1 MPESAARW
9 TRRDIEI
16 PLPDGV
22 SLSGWHYS
30 QEQGGRPV
38 IVMSHGFGAV
48 KEMQLDLIAEAFAGG
63 GFNCLVYDHRNLGT
77 SGGEPR
83 HHVDP
88 WQQIADC
95 REAVTFARNLP
106 GLDGER
112 LGIWGTSY
120 SGGHAL
126 VMGGTDR
133 RIRAVVAQGATISGW
148 RTAQR
153 RFPGD
158 SFGKMAER
166 FAKDRD
172 AVFKGEPLAV
182 GAMMPDVKAE
192 DIARNDIALDDARPG
207 NSSAD
212 WVRAM
217 PPEKLVNWPNKL
229 TLRSLELYRTYEP
242 GAFVAQ
248 ISPTPLL
255 MITMDNDTVT
265 PTDEILGAY
274 NEAREPKRLVILKGG
289 HCDLYAFRRKEA
301 VAAALGFFQEVLQ
314 AP

>member
-1 MPESAARW
+1 MSDGAKGW
-9 TRRDIEI
+9 TRHDIEI

-22 SLSGWHYS
+22 VLHAWHYA
-30 QEQGGRPV
+30 QAQAGAPV

-48 KEMQLDLIAEAFAGG
+48 KEMQLDLIAEVFSGG
-63 GFNCLVYDHRNLGT
+63 GFNCVVYDHRNLGA

-83 HHVDP
+83 HHIDP
-88 WQQIADC
+88 WQQVADC
-95 REAVTFARNLP
+95 REVVTFARNLA
-106 GLDGER
+106 GVDGAR
-112 LGIWGTSY
+112 VGIWGTSY

-133 RIRAVVAQGATISGW
+133 RITAVVSQGATISGW
-148 RTAQR
+148 RTSLR

-158 SFGKMAER
+158 SWGKMAQR
-166 FAKDRD
+166 FAADRD
-172 AVFKGEPLAV
+172 AVFKGAPMAV
-182 GAMMPDVKAE
+182 GAMMPDVKPE
-192 DIARNDIALDDARPG
+192 DIARDDIAIDDARPG

-212 WVRAM
+212 WVRAT
-217 PPEKLVNWPNKL
+217 PPEKLGHWGNKL

-242 GAFVAQ
+242 GAFITQ

-274 NEAREPKRLVILKGG
+274 NLALEPKRLVMLRGG
-289 HCDLYAFRRKEA
+289 HCDLYCYKRAEA
-301 VAAALGFFQEVLQ
+301 TQAALAFYQEFL
-314 AP
+314 

>member
-1 MPESAARW
+1 MPESAKGW
-9 TRRDIEI
+9 TRRDIDI
-16 PLPDGV
+16 PLPDCV
-22 SLSGWHYS
+22 TLRGWHYA
-30 QEQGGRPV
+30 QARPGAPV

-48 KEMQLDLIAEAFAGG
+48 KEMQLDLIADVFAAGG
-63 GFNCLVYDHRNLGT
+63 LNCVVYDHRNLGA
-77 SGGEPR
+77 SGGELR
-83 HHVDP
+83 HHIDP

-95 REAVTFARNLP
+95 REVVTFARNLA
-106 GLDGER
+106 GVDGAR

-126 VMGGTDR
+126 VMGATDR
-133 RIRAVVAQGATISGW
+133 RIRAVVSQGATISGH
-148 RTAQR
+148 RTSLR

-158 SFGKMAER
+158 SWGRMAER

-172 AVFKGEPLAV
+172 AVFKGAPMAV
-182 GAMMPDVKAE
+182 GAMMPDVTAE
-192 DIARNDIALDDARPG
+192 DIARNDLAIDDARPG

-212 WVRAM
+212 WVRAT
-217 PPEKLVNWPNKL
+217 PPEKLTSWGNKL

-242 GAFVAQ
+242 GAYVAQ

-274 NEAREPKRLVILKGG
+274 NRALEPKRLVMLKGG
-289 HCDLYAFRRKEA
+289 HCDLYAYRRAEA
-301 VAAALGFFQEVLQ
+301 VQAALAFYREFL
-314 AP
+314 